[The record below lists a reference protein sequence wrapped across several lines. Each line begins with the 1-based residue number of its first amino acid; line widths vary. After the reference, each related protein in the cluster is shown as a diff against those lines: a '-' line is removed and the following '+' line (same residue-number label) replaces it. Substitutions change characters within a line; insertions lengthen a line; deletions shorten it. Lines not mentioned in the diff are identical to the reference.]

1 MRFIPRSFPLSR
13 RIVLTAGLG
22 LGAILALS
30 GVFVVWAV
38 QQTTQAAY
46 AERVQLAQHL
56 AGRVDDVLRFT
67 STSLQQDLTNFH
79 VEAGQPL
86 DSDQQQQLSNLEPA
100 AGKFTS
106 VTVGDVNGNLL
117 WVDSTKGDVL
127 RGEPLDYIAVQ
138 RALETGSPQ
147 ILACSPRVD
156 PAVSKACFAVPL
168 HDASNNVG
176 GVLLAVFDPSDTVPN
191 FMLSSEVNK
200 NVAIQIIQTDATSS
214 LAATGEPDIAE
225 LMATEHENV
234 LSSLIATHTSGYR
247 IHHPPHG
254 PVHMVA
260 YAPVSVIPTW
270 GVTLEEPHDS
280 VIALPGKLERRLAIF
295 GTIVLLIGMTVA
307 WFDVRRIIL
316 PLETLTLAAERF
328 ALGHLDDPI
337 ELRRG
342 DELGILARSFETM
355 RARLRA
361 SLIQVEQWNHELEHR
376 VATRT
381 AEVEAR
387 NRELAQLNRLA
398 ETVSGSLDQ
407 QVLLTCTLH
416 ELISITNADVGYV
429 LVPDDD
435 GRLRLIASQPPQ
447 IPNICNYGAL
457 NERCLCALAVR
468 RQEILTLE
476 RGTERADSPIC
487 QLAQLNS
494 CIALPLGT
502 AEHSSGVL
510 FLGSEEPDHF
520 EALDQSTLQAM
531 GRQVGMALANARLY
545 QQLQIRD
552 QERAELL
559 KRVMNAQEEE
569 RRRLAQ
575 ELHDETSQAL
585 ASLQIGLE
593 RLGSDQQVT
602 QSVRDLASELRG
614 IAAGTL
620 KEVHRLAVELRP
632 SVLDDIGLVAAIQRF
647 LRDCADR
654 GSLLADFA
662 TVGIDRVRLL
672 PAAETA
678 IYRIVQGALTNVV
691 QHAHAEHVSV
701 LVERRGQKLV
711 VIIEDDGEGFDL
723 TGVREGSLE
732 GRLGLAGM
740 EERVALLGG
749 NLTIET
755 APGSGTTVFLEVPID
770 LNNLAE
776 ENNGSTT
783 HSAG

>member
-38 QQTTQAAY
+38 QQTTEAAY

-56 AGRVDDVLRFT
+56 AARVDDVIQFT
-67 STSLQQDLTNFH
+67 SVSLEQDLSTVH
-79 VEAGQPL
+79 LQSGDTL
-86 DSDQQQQLSNLEPA
+86 DQQQQQQLIDLQPA
-100 AGKFTS
+100 AGKFS
-106 VTVGDVNGNLL
+106 SLTVGDVNGNLL
-117 WVDSTKGDVL
+117 WVDPTRGDVL
-127 RGEPLDYIAVQ
+127 HGQPLDYVAVQ
-138 RALETGSPQ
+138 QALKTHTPQ
-147 ILACSPRVD
+147 VLACAPHQD

-168 HDASNNVG
+168 RDTMNDVS

-191 FMLSSEVNK
+191 FMLASEVNS
-200 NVAIQIIQTDATSS
+200 NVAIQIIQTDVTGSTTTTD
-214 LAATGEPDIAE
+214 LASK
-225 LMATEHENV
+225 MAVEHED
-234 LSSLIATHTSGYR
+234 LLAPLIADRTSGYR
-247 IHHPPHG
+247 IHHPPNG

-260 YAPVSVIPTW
+260 YAPVTIIPTW

-280 VIALPGKLERRLAIF
+280 VVALPGKLERRLAFF
-295 GTIVLLIGMTVA
+295 GTIVVLLGMTVA
-307 WFDVRRIIL
+307 WFDVRRIVL

-328 ALGHLDDPI
+328 ALGQLDEPI
-337 ELRRG
+337 NMRRG

-355 RARLRA
+355 RSRLRA
-361 SLIQVEQWNHELEHR
+361 SLLQVEQWNHELEHR
-376 VATRT
+376 VAVRT
-381 AEVEAR
+381 AEVESR

-407 QVLLTCTLH
+407 QVLLGRTLH
-416 ELISITNADVGYV
+416 ELIAITGADVGYV
-429 LVPDDD
+429 LVPGEDE
-435 GRLRLIASQPPQ
+435 RLKLIASQPCQ
-447 IPNICNYGAL
+447 IPNVCAEGIKN
-457 NERCLCALAVR
+457 NRCLCALAAGQ
-468 RQEILTLE
+468 QEIFMLDRDAE
-476 RGTERADSPIC
+476 GIDSPVC
-487 QLAQLNS
+487 QLTNLNS

-502 AEHSSGVL
+502 TEHSPGVL
-510 FLGSEEPDHF
+510 FLGSEKPGHF
-520 EALDQSTLQAM
+520 QKLDRSTLQAM

-545 QQLQIRD
+545 QQLQVRD

-593 RLGSDQQVT
+593 RLGGDQRVT
-602 QSVRDLASELRG
+602 QSVRDLADELHE
-614 IAAGTL
+614 IAVGTL

-632 SVLDDIGLVAAIQRF
+632 SVLDDIGLEAAIQRF
-647 LRDCADR
+647 LRDCGER
-654 GSLLADFA
+654 GTLVTDYA
-662 TVGIDRVRLL
+662 TVGIDRLRLL

-678 IYRIVQGALTNVV
+678 VYRIVQGALTNVV

-701 LVERRGQKLV
+701 LIERRRSKLV
-711 VIIEDDGEGFDL
+711 VIVEDDGEGFDL
-723 TGVREGSLE
+723 AAVREGTLE

-755 APGSGTTVFLEVPID
+755 SPGRGTTVFLEVPID
-770 LNNLAE
+770 LNDQLE
-776 ENNGSTT
+776 GNNGAIA